1 MAEVYPLSELD
12 EMNQLLAQ
20 ASALLRQAVDVGARA
35 RNQGPDA
42 RRAVDREWEA
52 FLGSFISHLKQRG
65 RERGENLLAG
75 ISFTRVMAWG
85 K

>member
-1 MAEVYPLSELD
+1 MTPTTQLT
-12 EMNQLLAQ
+12 EM
-20 ASALLRQAVDVGARA
+20 SRLLREASTLLQQAVIVGADA
-35 RNQGPDA
+35 RSYGPDM

-52 FLGSFISHLKQRG
+52 FLSGFFRHLRQCG

-75 ISFTRVMAWG
+75 ISFSRVMAAG

>member
-1 MAEVYPLSELD
+1 MSIQQSPAPLAE
-12 EMNQLLAQ
+12 MTRLLAE
-20 ASALLRQAVDVGARA
+20 ASHLLEHAVDAGARA
-35 RNQGPDA
+35 RDLGPDA

-52 FLGSFISHLKQRG
+52 FLAHFIGHLKQRG

-75 ISFTRVMAWG
+75 ISFSRILAGG